1 MGKKTVVAVSG
12 ALFISTDFPVDCIWR
27 LYRCQSFYLFHF
39 LMKIIKEN
47 KEIIIQLL
55 VFSAMG
61 WYFHKT
67 WLFYFVGFLLLLLA
81 FPAARKKYI
90 SSLNTI
96 LSVIGDIIK
105 TILFSFLFSLVI
117 IPIGFLLQKRQR
129 SALSKKPYIETSGET
144 VFTKPW

>member
-12 ALFISTDFPVDCIWR
+12 ALFISTDFTVDCIWR

-39 LMKIIKEN
+39 LMKTIKEN

-61 WYFHKT
+61 WYLHKT
-67 WLFYFVGFLLLLLA
+67 WLFYVVGFLLLLLP
-81 FPAARKKYI
+81 FPAARRKYI

-129 SALSKKPYIETSGET
+129 SALSKKTYIETSGET
-144 VFTKPW
+144 VFTKLW

>member
-1 MGKKTVVAVSG
+1 
-12 ALFISTDFPVDCIWR
+12 
-27 LYRCQSFYLFHF
+27 
-39 LMKIIKEN
+39 MKIIKEN

-96 LSVIGDIIK
+96 LSVIGTIIK
-105 TILFSFLFSLVI
+105 TILFSLLFLLVI
-117 IPIGFLLQKRQR
+117 IPIGFLLQKKRQ
-129 SALSKKPYIETSGET
+129 SALSKNPYIVTSGET
-144 VFTKPW
+144 VFTKLW